1 MVQIWILS
9 KAVISLEDQVSCDEE
24 TAVWLLDAPS

>member
-9 KAVISLEDQVSCDEE
+9 KAVISLDDQVSYDDEK
-24 TAVWLLDAPS
+24 AAWLLDAPS